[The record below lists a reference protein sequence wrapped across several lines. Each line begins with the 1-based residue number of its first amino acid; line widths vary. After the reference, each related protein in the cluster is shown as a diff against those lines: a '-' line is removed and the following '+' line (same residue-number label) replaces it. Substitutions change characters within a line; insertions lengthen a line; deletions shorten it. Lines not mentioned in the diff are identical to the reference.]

1 MSFTGLDVCID
12 VFCSAKIIIK
22 FETANN
28 LTYFFSKVP
37 CFVPFSRETMFHS
50 TQKSHFGTKLSKKSQ
65 RRRSSQKATAEAAAT
80 LSESTLWDMGI
91 RAT

>member
-28 LTYFFSKVP
+28 LPYFLSKVP
-37 CFVPFSRETMFHS
+37 CFMLFSCKTMFHS
-50 TQKSHFGTKLSKKSQ
+50 IQKHTLAQLLKNKFSVGGVPKRLRPK
-65 RRRSSQKATAEAAAT
+65 RRPH
-80 LSESTLWDMGI
+80 
-91 RAT
+91 